1 MLILAERDLED
12 IQKSNFDALKN
23 LFTTVKSK
31 FDDSYKIQK
40 SDDNYTLKALYKGED
55 IGKPMHDF
63 LSRIEP

>member
-31 FDDSYKIQK
+31 FDDSYKI
-40 SDDNYTLKALYKGED
+40 
-55 IGKPMHDF
+55 
-63 LSRIEP
+63 